1 MSVYW
6 AILILPALLGLSP
19 VKADHNLKTLIL
31 LMFGLML
38 IILIG
43 LRHEVGGDWW
53 RYLEIT
59 ENIRTSGSGL
69 NFEKGKGGFGYIFVQ
84 WASVNY
90 LNGVYATNLICA
102 IFFVFGLVRFCQNL
116 PIPWL
121 ALLVSTPFLIVVV
134 SMGYTR
140 QAAAIGFLMW
150 GLVDLMNGKRIPFVV
165 SVLIATLFHMTAVVM
180 LPIALLYRK
189 RKMSFIYFF
198 GITLLTLLL
207 VFYLFYFFDYQLN
220 HMIYYYITIKM
231 HHSDGAI
238 VRVLMSFSAT
248 VLFFYYRKQF
258 RQKYH
263 DEKLWFI
270 FSMISILLLPASFY
284 YSTVV
289 DRFAIYFIP
298 LQLVIFSRIPTLI
311 SSKYKRTIFI
321 LGTIFVY
328 FSALFVWLFFGNH
341 SNMWLPYQNLLT
353 I

>member
-43 LRHEVGGDWW
+43 FRHEVGGDWF

-59 ENIRTSGSGL
+59 NKINIGEFNLAQESGGI
-69 NFEKGKGGFGYIFVQ
+69 GYQSVQ
-84 WASVNY
+84 WVSVNY

-121 ALLVSTPFLIVVV
+121 ALFVSTPFLIVVV

-165 SVLIATLFHMTAVVM
+165 SVLIASLFHITAVVM

-189 RKMSFIYFF
+189 RKMSFIHFF
-198 GITLLTLLL
+198 GISLLILLL
-207 VFYLFYFFDYQLN
+207 VFILFSIFYEQLN
-220 HMIYYYITIKM
+220 HMIYYYITIKL
-231 HHSDGAI
+231 HHSGGAI
-238 VRVLMSFSAT
+238 ARVLMNFSAA
-248 VLFFYYRKQF
+248 VVFLFYRKQF

-270 FSMISILLLPASFY
+270 FSMINILLLPASFY

-289 DRFAIYFIP
+289 DRFAIYFLP
-298 LQLVIFSRIPTLI
+298 LQLVIFSRVPTLI
-311 SSKYKRTIFI
+311 SSKYNRTIFI
-321 LGTIFVY
+321 LGTIFIY
-328 FSALFVWLFFGNH
+328 FSALFVWLFFGRH
-341 SNMWLPYQNLLT
+341 SNTWLPYQNLLT
-353 I
+353 IY